1 MIITID
7 GPSASGKSSAARL
20 LAQKLGLKHLNSGL
34 LFRALAYILITYFDY
49 TQENLIYVKK
59 EDIDKILSN
68 NFEYL
73 SENGIGKIIYNQ
85 RDLTPFLKAQ
95 KIDQVASILST
106 VSYVR
111 EVLLNY
117 QRHYALENSLVVDG
131 RDAGSVVF
139 PNAQVKIFL
148 TASPEVRAQRWHD
161 FMLQKGKKYTFKESL
176 NEINIRDQRDKMRT
190 DAPLIIPEDAI
201 VIDNSNLNSS
211 QTLDKIMSYIF

>member
-7 GPSASGKSSAARL
+7 GPSASGKSYTARL

-34 LFRALAYILITYFDY
+34 LFRALAYILVTYFDY
-49 TQENLIYVKK
+49 SPENLVYVRR

-73 SENGIGKIIYNQ
+73 SENGFGKVIYNQ
-85 RDLTPFLKAQ
+85 RDLTPFLKSQ
-95 KIDQVASILST
+95 KIDQAASILST
-106 VSYVR
+106 VPYVR

-117 QRHYALENSLVVDG
+117 QRHYALENSIVVDG

-148 TASPEVRAQRWHD
+148 TASPEIRAQRWHD
-161 FMLQKGKKYTFKESL
+161 DMLQKGKKYTFEHSLKE
-176 NEINIRDQRDKMRT
+176 ITTRDERDKMRSN
-190 DAPLIIPEDAI
+190 APLVIPEGAI
-201 VIDNSNLNSS
+201 VIDNSNLDVN